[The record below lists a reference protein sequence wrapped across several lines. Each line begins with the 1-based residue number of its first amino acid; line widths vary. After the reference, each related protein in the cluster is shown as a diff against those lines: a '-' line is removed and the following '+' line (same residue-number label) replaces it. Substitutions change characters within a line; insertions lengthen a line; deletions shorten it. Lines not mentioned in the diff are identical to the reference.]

1 MVINNW
7 NTFVEEKN
15 NELCNLLIHKM
26 LHGLGFT
33 SLITVKRLS
42 SNDAFNFDNFI
53 WASYI

>member
-15 NELCNLLIHKM
+15 NELCNLLIHEM